1 MPASMSGPRRSRS
14 RWRTP
19 ASAWPMRS
27 RTASVLASVEPL
39 RRNARLASASPASS
53 RRDIKPAR
61 AAARANSKAEEPAIR
76 VRSRSKNAAERCCDS
91 TLACDVDDDRVALP
105 SARTDGRAALASAA
119 AAQLEHERA
128 QDARAR
134 RAERVA
140 QRHGAAVDVDLVLVD
155 AEHPDR
161 AQGDRGKGLVD
172 LPQVDVVDAQTRLI
186 QRLLRGRGRRAR
198 EVGKVVGDLSLR
210 E

>member
-19 ASAWPMRS
+19 ASACPTRS

-61 AAARANSKAEEPAIR
+61 AAARANSKAEDPAVR
-76 VRSRSKNAAERCCDS
+76 VRLRSKKAAERRCDS
-91 TLACDVDDDRVALP
+91 TLARDVDDDRVAL
-105 SARTDGRAALASAA
+105 SSTRADGRAALPSAASA
-119 AAQLEHERA
+119 QLQHERA

-134 RAERVA
+134 RADRVA
-140 QRHGAAVDVDLVLVD
+140 ERHGAAVDVDLVLVY

-161 AQGDRGKGLVD
+161 VQGHRGEGLVD
-172 LPQVDVVDAQTRLI
+172 LPKVDVVGARTRLL
-186 QRLLRGRGRRAR
+186 QRLLRGR
-198 EVGKVVGDLSLR
+198 
-210 E
+210 

>member
-19 ASAWPMRS
+19 ANAWPTRS
-27 RTASVLASVEPL
+27 RTASVLASAEPL
-39 RRNARLASASPASS
+39 RRNARLASAPPASS

-119 AAQLEHERA
+119 AAHLDHDQA
-128 QDARAR
+128 PAARAR
-134 RAERVA
+134 P
-140 QRHGAAVDVDLVLVD
+140 AARWTQHHAAADDVDLAPVE
-155 AEHPDR
+155 A
-161 AQGDRGKGLVD
+161 
-172 LPQVDVVDAQTRLI
+172 TRPTP
-186 QRLLRGRGRRAR
+186 
-198 EVGKVVGDLSLR
+198 
-210 E
+210 